1 MHFSFTAFIRV
12 CTLHICVWELD
23 WSVPHLLDW
32 NSVPNTVPGSSWLNV
47 VAIQLTYV
55 EWMRYNN
62 TYLMNYQSLKYLS
75 FKFLVLMYSI
85 LFSLYSKSICIL
97 IFFLDWGKKGRVI
110 AEELG
115 TISKPGDIP
124 KNLSKILHLCHTKRR
139 KETPENCCSRL
150 SANSLLLL
158 KKKNKNHKTK
168 F

>member
-1 MHFSFTAFIRV
+1 
-12 CTLHICVWELD
+12 
-23 WSVPHLLDW
+23 
-32 NSVPNTVPGSSWLNV
+32 
-47 VAIQLTYV
+47 
-55 EWMRYNN
+55 
-62 TYLMNYQSLKYLS
+62 MNYQCLKYLS

-158 KKKNKNHKTK
+158 KKKKKPQNKVLTRGEIIMRHIMPL
-168 F
+168 